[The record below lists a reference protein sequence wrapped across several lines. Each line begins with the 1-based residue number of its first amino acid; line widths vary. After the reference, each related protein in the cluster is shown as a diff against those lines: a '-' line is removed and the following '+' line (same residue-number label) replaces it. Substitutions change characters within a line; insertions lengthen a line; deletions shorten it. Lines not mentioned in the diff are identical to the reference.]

1 MGDGQGMDE
10 EEGSGRNEDA
20 KVESLSNQVMS
31 GVILKENWRRHSLG
45 GKSPESNSVHS
56 WVWRPIMTSK

>member
-56 WVWRPIMTSK
+56 